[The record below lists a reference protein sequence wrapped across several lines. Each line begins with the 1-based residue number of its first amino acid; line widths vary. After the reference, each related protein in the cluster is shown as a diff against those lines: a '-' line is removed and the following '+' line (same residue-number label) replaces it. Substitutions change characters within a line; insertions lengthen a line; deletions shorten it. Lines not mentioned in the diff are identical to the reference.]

1 MFASEFALEDIFA
14 PSSASSTSSSVRQ
27 DLLSSRRRR
36 RTPIPRTHAHARGH
50 NKLAGEAEDADFLH
64 ASEDGYGYDECVREE
79 DEDGGEEETSEGEEG
94 QEDELLVQGSLQRA
108 AFVHFM

>member
-27 DLLSSRRRR
+27 HLLSSRRRR
-36 RTPIPRTHAHARGH
+36 RAAALPRTHAHARGH
-50 NKLAGEAEDADFLH
+50 NKGAGEAEDADFLH
-64 ASEDGYGYDECVREE
+64 APEDGYDEYEREE

-94 QEDELLVQGSLQRA
+94 EEDELLVQGSLQRA